1 VANEVAKTCAAYD
14 GMQPGWKLPRTLM
27 AGTRGMRSA
36 GRMYLPQEPA
46 ESDKAYVNRLSRSTL
61 FNAYKRT
68 VGGITGKVFS
78 KDIVLGDDVPEE
90 MADWSEDVD
99 LMGRNLANFSRD
111 VFKDGLQTG
120 LSYILVDM
128 PSGEA
133 PKNKAA
139 EKELNRRPY
148 FVHIKA
154 EDMIGWKTETVHGK
168 ETLAQIR
175 FREIATVADGEFGEK
190 TQERIR
196 VMWRDRYEVWVKVE
210 TKTATDEEWAID
222 PEQSGVVSLGEI
234 PLAVFY
240 AARTG
245 FMTAEP
251 PLEDLAYLNEAH
263 WQSASD
269 QRHILHVARVPILFG
284 RMLKGT
290 DEAGNQI
297 EIGPN
302 RMVASEDKD
311 GDLKYVEHAGAGIDA
326 GRQDLLDTEDRMRV
340 MGLEMYMPKSGTQT
354 ATGKAI
360 DSAEQNSV
368 VKTMALSLKDTLEQA
383 FVYMAK
389 WAGLKDG
396 GSVIVNTDYLAMTG
410 QMAHEVTALFNMRMA
425 GEVSQSTFWAEM
437 VRRGVFMDDFNAEA
451 EQEALGEE
459 APGLG
464 GIGFDGDDE

>member
-1 VANEVAKTCAAYD
+1 MV
-14 GMQPGWKLPRTLM
+14 
-27 AGTRGMRSA
+27 
-36 GRMYLPQEPA
+36 
-46 ESDKAYVNRLSRSTL
+46 
-61 FNAYKRT
+61 
-68 VGGITGKVFS
+68 
-78 KDIVLGDDVPEE
+78 
-90 MADWSEDVD
+90 
-99 LMGRNLANFSRD
+99 NLA
-111 VFKDGLQTG
+111 K
-120 LSYILVDM
+120 
-128 PSGEA
+128 
-133 PKNKAA
+133 
-139 EKELNRRPY
+139 
-148 FVHIKA
+148 
-154 EDMIGWKTETVHGK
+154 
-168 ETLAQIR
+168 
-175 FREIATVADGEFGEK
+175 K

-425 GEVSQSTFWAEM
+425 GEVSQSTFWAENGSPWC
-437 VRRGVFMDDFNAEA
+437 VHGR
-451 EQEALGEE
+451 L
-459 APGLG
+459 
-464 GIGFDGDDE
+464 